1 MTDTKIFEEGEIMA
15 EIFIIDEEKIK
26 EELKRSKRNIEKMK
40 ESDNS
45 LNRAYRYVKAVETN
59 WVSDGISVV
68 TSPRI
73 QKMYKS
79 IPSDI
84 QNKKIIKKLG
94 EHVTKKEFRFDSLGI
109 WSDVKEVAKAED
121 PAKEITELIIQK
133 PIMFLW
139 GRTPLGKI
147 PFIREG
153 GEILIEEYTEKYAN
167 GLVDRIRR
175 ENGVEFRKGDVR
187 RIRGVSPRSVTS
199 NTYAFEGKG
208 TKKNT
213 YKYLPYMEK
222 ENQLAKKRKQ
232 KLTEEIVKQGK
243 RQIKK
248 ISRNSE
254 SAKAKKTYTYE
265 QSKTWA
271 QYYRK
276 RAQEERIQRKK
287 AIKKVLGAGK
297 KAVNFI
303 KKFFRSSFVKKHANG
318 GFIYGKTLS
327 YIGEEG
333 PEAVI
338 PLVGNRRR
346 RGLKLWEQTG
356 TKLGVYKSSEGTES
370 AKGYRGEISLLR
382 LLKSQRD
389 QVSEELCAMIADAL
403 EGAYKNMPLA
413 V

>member
-1 MTDTKIFEEGEIMA
+1 MA

-94 EHVTKKEFRFDSLGI
+94 EHVTKKEFRFDSWEI
-109 WSDVKEVAKAED
+109 WSDVKAVAKEKD
-121 PAKEITELIIQK
+121 PAKKITELIIQK

-175 ENGVEFRKGDVR
+175 ENSVEFRKGDVR
-187 RIRGVSPRSVTS
+187 RIRGVTQIMVT
-199 NTYAFEGKG
+199 
-208 TKKNT
+208 
-213 YKYLPYMEK
+213 
-222 ENQLAKKRKQ
+222 
-232 KLTEEIVKQGK
+232 
-243 RQIKK
+243 
-248 ISRNSE
+248 
-254 SAKAKKTYTYE
+254 
-265 QSKTWA
+265 
-271 QYYRK
+271 
-276 RAQEERIQRKK
+276 
-287 AIKKVLGAGK
+287 
-297 KAVNFI
+297 
-303 KKFFRSSFVKKHANG
+303 
-318 GFIYGKTLS
+318 
-327 YIGEEG
+327 
-333 PEAVI
+333 
-338 PLVGNRRR
+338 
-346 RGLKLWEQTG
+346 
-356 TKLGVYKSSEGTES
+356 
-370 AKGYRGEISLLR
+370 
-382 LLKSQRD
+382 
-389 QVSEELCAMIADAL
+389 
-403 EGAYKNMPLA
+403 
-413 V
+413 